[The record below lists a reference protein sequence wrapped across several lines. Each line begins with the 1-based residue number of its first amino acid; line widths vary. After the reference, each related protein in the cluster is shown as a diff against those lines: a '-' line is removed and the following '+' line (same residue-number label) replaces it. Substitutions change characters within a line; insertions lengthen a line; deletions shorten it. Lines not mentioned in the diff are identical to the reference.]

1 MCVSGWGLFVFV
13 VLCSVL
19 CRCGVFQLTYLAG
32 ELTLK
37 AARADDGVLGPRVRM
52 RLGFGEGVDG
62 SEMVELGER
71 DAGGNGE
78 EGRRT
83 A

>member
-1 MCVSGWGLFVFV
+1 
-13 VLCSVL
+13 
-19 CRCGVFQLTYLAG
+19 
-32 ELTLK
+32 
-37 AARADDGVLGPRVRM
+37 M

-62 SEMVELGER
+62 SEMVKLGER
-71 DAGGNGE
+71 GSAGNGE

>member
-1 MCVSGWGLFVFV
+1 
-13 VLCSVL
+13 
-19 CRCGVFQLTYLAG
+19 
-32 ELTLK
+32 
-37 AARADDGVLGPRVRM
+37 M

-71 DAGGNGE
+71 GAGNGE

>member
-1 MCVSGWGLFVFV
+1 
-13 VLCSVL
+13 
-19 CRCGVFQLTYLAG
+19 
-32 ELTLK
+32 
-37 AARADDGVLGPRVRM
+37 M
-52 RLGFGEGVDG
+52 RFEFGEGVDGG